1 MKDRDGKHYVQGID
15 LVGLERTPRF
25 THVVSPSRQ
34 EKKALQLSGR
44 QYKKFYKEQ
53 QRLQKQQGTLDGL
66 VRELHDALTNPNVG
80 EEHGDTQA
88 GVQALPEQEVRS
100 TPGTATDSAAAENSA
115 TEAGGQR
122 GAEAT
127 QG

>member
-44 QYKKFYKEQ
+44 QYKKFRKEQ
-53 QRLQKQQGTLDGL
+53 RRLQKQQGTLDGL

-88 GVQALPEQEVRS
+88 GVQALPEQEVRD
-100 TPGTATDSAAAENSA
+100 TPGAAADSAGSEGSA
-115 TEAGGQR
+115 QEASGERGTEA
-122 GAEAT
+122 A